1 MSYLKEETDLI
12 IADSLREL
20 NYKQKK
26 LFLASLK
33 ESNAERETY
42 AGALIKTFG
51 AGVYNK
57 LRDEFAD
64 EAYRQKVL
72 AALEKKSVVCTT
84 IKSANYPL
92 QLKNI
97 PAPPLVLYMRG
108 NTELLKKDMFA
119 VVGSR
124 KTTAPVAAECKKIC
138 AALSERL
145 AVVTG
150 VADGADS
157 YAAEGALKTGNVICV
172 LPGGHDTSCA
182 ANAKILRRVEKEGL
196 SVSEFAPGLPAQRY
210 TFILRNRVIAGLCRG
225 VLVVSAAKK
234 SGALSTASYAADYS
248 RDVFA
253 FPYSIGIPSGEGCN
267 ALIKKGAF
275 LCEEVNDILSALG
288 YEMQKEESIEVS
300 KDESVILNIL
310 KEQGELHAEK
320 IALAAGKKLYEV
332 TVTLSLLEIKGLIVR
347 CAGNKYAAV

>member
-1 MSYLKEETDLI
+1 MSYLKEEIDI
-12 IADSLREL
+12 ITADSFREL

-33 ESNAERETY
+33 ESNAERDTY
-42 AGALIKTFG
+42 AQALIKICG

-57 LRDEFAD
+57 LREEFLN

-72 AALEKKSVVCTT
+72 NALEKRGVVCST
-84 IKSANYPL
+84 IKSASYPT

-97 PAPPLVLYMRG
+97 PAPPLILYLRG
-108 NTELLKKDMFA
+108 NVSLLKKDIFA

-182 ANAKILRRVEKEGL
+182 ANIKILRRVEKEGL

-210 TFILRNRVIAGLCRG
+210 TFLLRNRVIAGLCRG

-267 ALIKKGAF
+267 ALIKKGAY
-275 LCEEVNDILSALG
+275 LCEDVNDIFSSLG
-288 YEMQKEESIEVS
+288 YELEKEERIEVS
-300 KDESVILNIL
+300 KEEKLVLDIL

-320 IALAAGKKLYEV
+320 IAAAAGKQLYEV
-332 TVTLSLLEIKGLIVR
+332 TVTLSLLEIKGLIIR